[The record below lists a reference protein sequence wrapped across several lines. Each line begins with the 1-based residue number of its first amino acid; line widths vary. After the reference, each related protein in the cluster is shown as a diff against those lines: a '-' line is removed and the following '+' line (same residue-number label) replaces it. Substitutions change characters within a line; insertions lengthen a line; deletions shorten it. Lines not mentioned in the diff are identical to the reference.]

1 MKLSEVKCLYQLI
14 DYATNK
20 HTSLTLVAISNNPYE
35 INYILKHKGNL
46 IGFICANGEAY
57 FKEVS
62 QYSIY
67 PENTIKVIKILQ
79 KRFSK
84 LDRNLFNKIIEDL
97 LDDFILD
104 NYDLGVFQFN
114 D

>member
-20 HTSLTLVAISNNPYE
+20 HTSLSLVAISNNPYE

-57 FKEVS
+57 FKQILKSTV
-62 QYSIY
+62 Y
-67 PENTIKVIKILQ
+67 PDTTIKLSKQLQ
-79 KRFSK
+79 KHFTK
-84 LDRNLFNKIIEDL
+84 LPAIMFNGIIEDL
-97 LDDFILD
+97 LDNFVLD
-104 NYDLGVFQFN
+104 SKYLGVFSFYE
-114 D
+114 